1 MCGIAGL
8 VDWERGVGQE
18 DRAVIARMTRAL
30 VHRGPDDEGFHFDPH
45 AALGF
50 RRLSIIDVA
59 GGHQPLSNED
69 GSVWIVFNGE
79 IYNYREL
86 RDWLRQRGHTF
97 RTQSDTETIVHLYE
111 EVGTGCAERLRGM
124 FAFAIWDSR
133 RRELFLARDRV
144 GKKPLY
150 YASDGSRFWFA
161 SEMKSILQ
169 DPSVGH
175 GVDAR
180 AIDAYLTYGYVPAPM
195 TGFASIRKL
204 PAGHWLHVTED
215 GLREQEYWDWRFM
228 ESSHVVLSE
237 HDYIS
242 RLRELLAD
250 AVRVRL
256 MSEVPLGAFLSGG
269 IDSSAVVALMAEMA
283 HEPVR
288 TTSIG
293 FTHERYDEASYAREI
308 AERYKTDH
316 AAFTVTA
323 DACDVLEQLV
333 WHLDE
338 PFGDSSALPTYYLS
352 KMTRSRVT
360 VALSG
365 DGGDEVFAGYD
376 FHYVPT
382 MREMQLRAVL
392 PGWVRGA
399 LCGGLAAVYPQGRY
413 LPRLLRLKTILR
425 NLSISPER
433 AHAADISFISRELR
447 ERLYIPGFKAELG
460 EWSSEDL
467 VLEHFRKSTATDWLD
482 RALYVDAKFYL
493 QNDVLT
499 KVDRMSMAN
508 SLEVRCPLLDTDL
521 MEFMAA
527 VPPSLKLKDGRCK
540 HLLKEAVREQL
551 PPRLLD
557 RPKQGF
563 SIPVNEWLRTG
574 MRDYAADRLLPSKA
588 FIHDYVSREA
598 VQRVWTE
605 HQKGIDFGTELWMLL
620 MLELWGRRYVL
631 QTHTPPP
638 HSQGTVTNDACVEK
652 GDPQGI
658 VALRVRSS

>member
-1 MCGIAGL
+1 MCGIAGI
-8 VDWERGVGQE
+8 VDWEKGIGPE
-18 DRAVIARMTRAL
+18 DRAILARMTRAL
-30 VHRGPDDEGFHFDPH
+30 VHRGPDDEGLHFDAH

-86 RDWLRQRGHTF
+86 RDWLAQRGHTF
-97 RTQSDTETIVHLYE
+97 RTHTDTETIVHLYE
-111 EVGTGCAERLRGM
+111 EVGTSCAERLRGM

-133 RRELFLARDRV
+133 RREVFLARDRV

-161 SEMKSILQ
+161 SELKSILQ
-169 DPSVGH
+169 DPSMGRS
-175 GVDAR
+175 VDAR
-180 AIDAYLTYGYVPAPM
+180 AMDAYLTYGYVPAPM
-195 TGFASIRKL
+195 TGFTSIRKL
-204 PAGHWLHVTED
+204 PAGHWLRVAD
-215 GLREQEYWDWRFM
+215 GRTREQEYWDWTFRRTSNLEES
-228 ESSHVVLSE
+228 ESSYVT
-237 HDYIS
+237 

-256 MSEVPLGAFLSGG
+256 MSEVPLGAFLSVG
-269 IDSSAVVALMAEMA
+269 IDSSAVVALMAELT

-293 FTHERYDEASYAREI
+293 FTHEGYNETAHARQI
-308 AERYKTDH
+308 ADRYKTDH
-316 AAFTVTA
+316 AAFSVTA
-323 DACDVLEQLV
+323 DACGVLEQLV

-376 FHYVPT
+376 FRYVPT
-382 MREMQLRAVL
+382 MREMRLRSVL
-392 PGWVRGA
+392 PAWMRTA
-399 LCGGLAAVYPQGRY
+399 LCGSLAAVYPQGRY
-413 LPRLLRLKTILR
+413 LPRLLRFKTILR

-447 ERLYIPGFKAELG
+447 DRLYIPAFRAELG

-467 VLEHFRKSTATDWLD
+467 VLEQFRKCTAKDWLD

-508 SLEVRCPLLDTDL
+508 SLEVRCPLLDTEL

-551 PPRLLD
+551 PANLLD

-563 SIPVNEWLRTG
+563 SIPVHEWLRNG
-574 MRDYAADRLLPSKA
+574 MRSYAADRLLPSNA
-588 FIHDYVSREA
+588 FIYDYVSQEA
-598 VQRVWTE
+598 VQRVWKE
-605 HQKGIDFGTELWMLL
+605 HQNGVDYGTELWMLL
-620 MLELWGRRYVL
+620 MMELWGQRYVR
-631 QTHTPPP
+631 QAHAPSPDSP
-638 HSQGTVTNDACVEK
+638 SWVSNDAIAEK
-652 GDPQGI
+652 LDPQGV
-658 VALRVRSS
+658 VALRVRST